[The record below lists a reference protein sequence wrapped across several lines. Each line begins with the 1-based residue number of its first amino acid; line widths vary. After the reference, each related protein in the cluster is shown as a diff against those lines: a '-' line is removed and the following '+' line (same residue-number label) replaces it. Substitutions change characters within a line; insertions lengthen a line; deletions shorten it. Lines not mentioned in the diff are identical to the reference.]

1 MAAGDSKIFND
12 FALKLAK
19 KTYDLSSGGDA
30 FAISFIA
37 TAYGSV
43 DADVT
48 NPNISSHTP
57 LTGGNFVAAT
67 TLATTAIT
75 RTGANLKFDFA
86 DMSTILKNASNPT
99 TIKTALIKH
108 TATGDLYKAIDL
120 TADGGTTAID
130 VVANDFDYTV
140 ATGGSFTQAVA

>member
-19 KTYDLSSGGDA
+19 KTYDLASGGDA

-37 TAYGSV
+37 TAYASV
-43 DADVT
+43 DADAT
-48 NPNISSHTP
+48 NPNISSFTP
-57 LTGGNFVAAT
+57 LSGGNFVAAT
-67 TLATTAIT
+67 TLASTAIT
-75 RTGANLKFDFA
+75 RTGADLKFDFA
-86 DMSTILKNASNPT
+86 DLSTITKNASNPA

-120 TADGGTTAID
+120 TADSGTTPID
-130 VVANDFDYTV
+130 VVNNDFDYTV
-140 ATGGSFTQAVA
+140 NAAGSFTQTVA

>member
-19 KTYDLSSGGDA
+19 KTYDLSSDA

-43 DADVT
+43 NADATDPDIT
-48 NPNISSHTP
+48 DYTP
-57 LTGGNFVAAT
+57 LTGGNFVAAIALT
-67 TLATTAIT
+67 SVAIT
-75 RTGANLKFDFA
+75 RVGAALKFDFA
-86 DMSTILKNASNPT
+86 DMSTIAKAAGNPA

-108 TATGDLYKAIDL
+108 TVTGDLYKAIDL

-130 VVANDFDYTV
+130 VINNDFDYTV
-140 ATGGSFTQAVA
+140 NAAGSFTQTVA

>member
-19 KTYDLSSGGDA
+19 GTYDLASGGDV
-30 FAISFIA
+30 FSIGFIA

-48 NPNISSHTP
+48 NPNISSFTP

-67 TLATTAIT
+67 NLATSAIT
-75 RTGANLKFDFA
+75 RVGAALKFDFA
-86 DMSTILKNASNPT
+86 DLSTIAKNASNPA

-108 TATGDLYKAIDL
+108 NTTGDLYKAIDL

-130 VVANDFDYTV
+130 VINNDFDYTV
-140 ATGGSFTQAVA
+140 NAAGSFTQTVA